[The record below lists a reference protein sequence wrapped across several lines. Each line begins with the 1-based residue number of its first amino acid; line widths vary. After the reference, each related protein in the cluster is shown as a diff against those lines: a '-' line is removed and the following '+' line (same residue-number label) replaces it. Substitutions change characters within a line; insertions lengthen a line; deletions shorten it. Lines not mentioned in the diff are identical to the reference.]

1 MSLKPPNSAD
11 QAVLVCGD
19 FDIRIDQEGTW
30 YYRGSVIARPEMVR
44 LFASVLSRDDRGD
57 YWLITPAEKGRIKV
71 DDVPFVAVA
80 VTASGKGKSQELEFL
95 TNVGDRVIAD
105 RDHPIR
111 VTENSASGGPVPY
124 VTVRGQIEARITRS
138 VYYDLVGLGEEKLVE
153 NRPLFGV
160 WSKGAFFAL
169 GKLEESHG
177 P

>member
-1 MSLKPPNSAD
+1 MSLKPPIPAD
-11 QAVLVCGD
+11 QALPACGD
-19 FDIRIDQEGTW
+19 FDIRIDQEGAW
-30 YYRGSVIARPEMVR
+30 YYRGSVIARLELVH
-44 LFASVLSRDDRGD
+44 LFASVLSRDDQGD

-80 VTASGKGKSQELEFL
+80 MTASGKGKDQELEFL

-111 VTENSASGGPVPY
+111 VAQDPAIGGPVPY
-124 VTVRGQIEARITRS
+124 VTVRRQIEARIARS
-138 VYYDLVGLGEEKLVE
+138 VYYDLVALGEEKLVE
-153 NRPLFGV
+153 NRPIFGV